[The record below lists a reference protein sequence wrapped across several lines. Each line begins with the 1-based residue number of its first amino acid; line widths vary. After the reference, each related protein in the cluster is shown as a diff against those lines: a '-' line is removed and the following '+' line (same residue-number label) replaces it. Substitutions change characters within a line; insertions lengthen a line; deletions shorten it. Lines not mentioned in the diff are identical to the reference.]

1 LPDNPDVEVK
11 LLQRDDVHYL
21 LARSKPRRAKERAI
35 RRRQRRGLA
44 KALKKLVA
52 RVAQGRLVLAYALW
66 KTLDHLAKR
75 AGLQTLINKPD
86 PRRGNAAPKA
96 RPMSP
101 EVILRTLSQI
111 QIGDILLET
120 TAGQQL
126 VLRRIARPNTEQ
138 RRILDALDLTLPER
152 LSADRLL

>member
-1 LPDNPDVEVK
+1 VC
-11 LLQRDDVHYL
+11 
-21 LARSKPRRAKERAI
+21 
-35 RRRQRRGLA
+35 
-44 KALKKLVA
+44 
-52 RVAQGRLVLAYALW
+52 VLAYALW
-66 KTLDHLAKR
+66 KTLDHLARR

-101 EVILRTLSQI
+101 AVILRTLSQI

-126 VLRRIARPNTEQ
+126 ALRRIARPNAEQ
-138 RRILDALDLTLPER
+138 RRILDALKLTLPER